1 MTNERKE
8 ELQRQCSKFRNDLI
22 DLLYSIQ
29 TGHPGGSLSCT
40 EILTS
45 LYFEIMNVNPED
57 PEMEG
62 RDHLILSKGHA
73 APMLYLVLA
82 GEMLFPQG
90 GVKDP
95 APDGQHASG
104 PSLRT

>member
-22 DLLYSIQ
+22 DLLHSIQ

-40 EILTS
+40 EILIS
-45 LYFEIMNVNPED
+45 LYFEIMNVNPEN

-73 APMLYLVLA
+73 RPCCIWCWRRKAFSP
-82 GEMLFPQG
+82 
-90 GVKDP
+90 KK
-95 APDGQHASG
+95 S
-104 PSLRT
+104 